1 MDFQNKTKTKIIAL
15 LSSIVLWIYV
25 TTVVDPLESR
35 TFKDIPISIS
45 NSHLITEKNLEV
57 FPRETISANITVK
70 TNLSKLKKLTKDNI
84 AIYGTINNPVP
95 GKNILNLSSNLPD
108 SIRYDIKPNVA
119 TVNLEP
125 LETIEKEI
133 TVIANKKYTTDK
145 YKITIDKERIELS
158 GAKTLVNKV
167 DKIIGTIKTVE
178 NEDSFSEKIELIPTD
193 RDGNKVEGVKLS
205 DKYINVNI
213 EKVITEPVLDP
224 NIQTV
229 EQEKDTQQQ
238 NNQEKK

>member
-1 MDFQNKTKTKIIAL
+1 MDFKNKTKTKIIAL
-15 LSSIVLWIYV
+15 LSSIVLWLYV

-45 NSHLITEKNLEV
+45 NSHLITEKNLEI
-57 FPRETISANITVK
+57 FPGETISANITVK
-70 TNLSKLKKLTKDNI
+70 TNLSKLKKLTKDNM
-84 AIYGTINNPVP
+84 AIYGTISNPVP

-119 TVNLEP
+119 TVNLET

-133 TVIANKKYTTDK
+133 TVIANKKYTTDN
-145 YKITIDKERIELS
+145 YKITIDKEHIELS
-158 GAKTLVNKV
+158 GAKTLINKV
-167 DKIIGTIKTVE
+167 DKIVGTIKTVE
-178 NEDSFSEKIELIPTD
+178 NEDSFSEKIELIPID
-193 RDGNKVEGVKLS
+193 RDGNKVEGIKLS

-213 EKVITEPVLDP
+213 EKVIIEPVVDP

-229 EQEKDTQQQ
+229 EQEKNTQQQ
-238 NNQEKK
+238 NTQEKK